1 MEISTLQ
8 DEGSFARF
16 VAAFERGELPR
27 PLWTHGAH
35 VAIAALYL
43 QRHGDNVLAMTRAA
57 IRRHN
62 RSVGTPESAY
72 HETLTIFWLGA
83 VDDFLSGVSYASELE
98 AVRLAVA
105 KFGER
110 RKLHEDYYSFD
121 VVGSAE
127 ARGGWVA
134 PDVRRL
140 KIRFILTGY

>member
-1 MEISTLQ
+1 MDISTLQ
-8 DEGSFARF
+8 DEESFAQF

-27 PLWTHGAH
+27 PMWTHAAH

-43 QRHGDNVLAMTRAA
+43 QRHGDHVLAMTRAA

-62 RSVGTPESAY
+62 RSVGTPENAY

-83 VDDFLSGVSYASELE
+83 VDDFLGGVSYASELE
-98 AVRLAVA
+98 AVRLAVTEL
-105 KFGER
+105 GER

-127 ARGGWVA
+127 ARAGWVE
-134 PDVRRL
+134 PDMRAL
-140 KIRFILTGY
+140 KIRFILTPY

>member
-1 MEISTLQ
+1 MDTSTLRN
-8 DEGSFARF
+8 EESFAQF
-16 VAAFERGELPR
+16 VDAFERGELPR
-27 PLWTHGAH
+27 PMWTHGAH

-62 RSVGTPESAY
+62 RSVGTPASAY
-72 HETLTIFWLGA
+72 HETLTIFWLAA
-83 VDDFLSGVSYASELE
+83 VEEFLSSVAYDSELE

-105 KFGER
+105 EFGEK

-127 ARGGWVA
+127 ARAGWVK
-134 PDVRRL
+134 PDVRPL